1 MLKVAKELLSLTVK
15 HFFQQ
20 RGRLKEKIVKKYE
33 GVKRLKKKNISRKI
47 ISVMM
52 VLFLFMAFCSSAL
65 AYTFTFSFPGSSSTS
80 SSAKN
85 TSAKLT
91 TSAPYVKHNA
101 RVTPT
106 NYHLQYRSGSTI
118 NLIYDP
124 VSSAKTITD
133 YSTTVKQSFTY
144 KTGYGG
150 AGQYMYMVGRPTDY
164 TNYYAYTA
172 AGTWSP

>member
-15 HFFQQ
+15 YFFQQ

-106 NYHLQYRSGSTI
+106 NYHLQYRKESTI
-118 NLIYDP
+118 DVTFDP
-124 VSSAKTITD
+124 ISSASTITN
-133 YSTTVKQSFTY
+133 YSTTVKKSFTY

-150 AGQYMYMVGRPTDY
+150 REQYMYMVGVPTDY
-164 TNYYAYTA
+164 SNYYAYTA

>member
-1 MLKVAKELLSLTVK
+1 M
-15 HFFQQ
+15 
-20 RGRLKEKIVKKYE
+20 
-33 GVKRLKKKNISRKI
+33 KKKNVSRKI
-47 ISVMM
+47 ISLMM

-106 NYHLQYRSGSTI
+106 NYHLQYRKESTI
-118 NLIYDP
+118 DVTFDP
-124 VSSAKTITD
+124 ISSASTITN
-133 YSTTVKQSFTY
+133 YSTTVKKSFTY

-150 AGQYMYMVGRPTDY
+150 REQYMYMVGRPTDY
-164 TNYYAYTA
+164 SNYYAYTA